1 MATQAVAAEEARHS
15 SWQRY
20 FPILVIAQFIAS
32 LGFGFAQP
40 FMPLFVQ
47 ELAQSTA
54 GEAALWAGLIAAV
67 NGPIMFVAGPTWGI
81 LSDWFGHKRM
91 VLRASFGAGVCMALT
106 GMATDLPQLFVV
118 RAGMGA
124 VSGIWP
130 AINGLSASLAPKS
143 RLPFSVG
150 VLQGANAVGNTLGP
164 VVGGVF
170 VAWLG
175 FSYGFFSSGAILVM
189 AGLLV
194 LFFVREAFHPRAGQ
208 RKSVVGVF
216 GDIREMVLLPGM
228 RPVLVLMTLAQFAP
242 NLVMPVIALF
252 VKSLDPAYGAI
263 VIGLVFTVM
272 GLTTAVS
279 AWVTAMVAS
288 RFGYKFFLLVGSA
301 LVGLGA
307 VVMSVAPDLTIAMAS
322 AALMGAGIGIVNT
335 RASAL
340 VGEFAP
346 ADRQGAAFGI
356 MQSANALGFGFGPL
370 VGGVIA
376 AQWGLRMP
384 FVVEA
389 VTFAIFAVYVVQ
401 LRARKAV

>member
-1 MATQAVAAEEARHS
+1 MTAEVVVQRTERS

-20 FPILVIAQFIAS
+20 FPILVIAQFTAS

-47 ELAQSTA
+47 DLARSTP
-54 GEAALWAGLIAAV
+54 GEAALWSGLIAAV

-91 VLRASFGAGVCMALT
+91 VLRASFGAGLFMALT
-106 GMATDLPQLFVV
+106 GLAQNLPHLFVV

-130 AINGLSASLAPKS
+130 AINGLSASLAPKD

-175 FSYGFFSSGAILVM
+175 YRYGFFSSGVVLALSGM
-189 AGLLV
+189 LV
-194 LFFVREAFHPRAGQ
+194 LFLVREAFHPRAGQ
-208 RKSVVGVF
+208 RKSVIGVF
-216 GDIREMVLLPGM
+216 RDIREMVVLPGM
-228 RPVLVLMTLAQFAP
+228 RNVLILMTLAQFAP

-252 VKSLDPAYGAI
+252 VKSLDPAYDAI
-263 VIGLVFTVM
+263 VIGLVFTVI
-272 GLTTAVS
+272 GVATALS
-279 AWVTAMVAS
+279 AWATAMLAS
-288 RFGYKFFLLVGSA
+288 RYGFKVFLLTGSA
-301 LVGLGA
+301 FVGLGGL
-307 VVMSVAPDLTIAMAS
+307 VMSAAPGLVLVMVS

-340 VGEFAP
+340 IGEFAP
-346 ADRQGAAFGI
+346 RDRQGAAFGI

-389 VTFAIFAVYVVQ
+389 VAFAILGVYVAL
-401 LRARKAV
+401 LRTRHTAG